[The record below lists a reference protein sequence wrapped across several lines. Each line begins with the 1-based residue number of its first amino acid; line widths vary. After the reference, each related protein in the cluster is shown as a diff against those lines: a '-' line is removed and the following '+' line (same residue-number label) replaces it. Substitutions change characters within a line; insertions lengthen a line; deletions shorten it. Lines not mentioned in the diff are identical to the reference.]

1 MPNHLLAGLWQV
13 LTESTARLGLFQA
26 CSRELKMKSTL
37 VRFWNDEEGIT
48 ALEYGL
54 MAGLIAV
61 AVIAAVGLLTDGLND
76 VFKNVGLKLTNSTAA
91 Q

>member
-1 MPNHLLAGLWQV
+1 
-13 LTESTARLGLFQA
+13 
-26 CSRELKMKSTL
+26 MKSTL